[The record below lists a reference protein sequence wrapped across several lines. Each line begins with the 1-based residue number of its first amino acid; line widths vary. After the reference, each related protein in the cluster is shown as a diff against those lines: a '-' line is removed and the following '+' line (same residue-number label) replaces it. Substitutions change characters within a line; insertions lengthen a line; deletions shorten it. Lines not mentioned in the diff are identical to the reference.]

1 MLFNSLAD
9 VRGHT
14 CNIDLTTQ
22 TEQHGAGCLGGWCRV
37 QRIRLLAEQWTGMF
51 SSHGAWLVVVC
62 ALQPP
67 ATGSGRF
74 STMSPQMGQQQTGRK
89 WMWTSCMPPQKHELY
104 PLMVNESG
112 SLAGWNASSTAG
124 ASNHARK
131 RARSRAD
138 ERSARRM
145 QLHGLVGTL
154 ARLGITS
161 DLCGPHNLH
170 QQGAGLRV
178 TPAKTWLPRTAG
190 RQPPIASSRLT
201 YGSLTMSE

>member
-1 MLFNSLAD
+1 
-9 VRGHT
+9 
-14 CNIDLTTQ
+14 
-22 TEQHGAGCLGGWCRV
+22 
-37 QRIRLLAEQWTGMF
+37 
-51 SSHGAWLVVVC
+51 
-62 ALQPP
+62 
-67 ATGSGRF
+67 
-74 STMSPQMGQQQTGRK
+74 
-89 WMWTSCMPPQKHELY
+89 MWTSCMAPDEQIMSQPIKDQAAEHGGMHHPQPEQGMQ
-104 PLMVNESG
+104 PRTQ
-112 SLAGWNASSTAG
+112 AG
-124 ASNHARK
+124 
-131 RARSRAD
+131 
-138 ERSARRM
+138 SARRM